1 MDIEKNIFMVCG
13 IKGNLPETVE
23 KLQQKPKR
31 ILQIFMPIKIY
42 LVIKLNEKDLVS
54 VPLSLSF
61 LRALCPLTLCPGLMC
76 QHSVV

>member
-1 MDIEKNIFMVCG
+1 MVCG

-31 ILQIFMPIKIY
+31 ILQIFMSITLY
-42 LVIKLNEKDLVS
+42 LIIKLIEKDLVS

-61 LRALCPLTLCPGLMC
+61 LHALCPLTLCPGLMC

>member
-1 MDIEKNIFMVCG
+1 MVCG

-31 ILQIFMPIKIY
+31 ILQIFMS
-42 LVIKLNEKDLVS
+42 IKLYLIIKLIEKDS

-61 LRALCPLTLCPGLMC
+61 LHALCPLTLCPGLMC